1 MTASQ
6 SAADAGVPPGDARVR
21 GFLPHEVRRRS
32 PLAVALSILLH
43 VAIIMLLVRAGL
55 QRAEFRGNPITDL
68 LQQAGGGGG
77 GGRGGT
83 QFVMLAPPPPPPPP
97 PEQVAV
103 PVVTPTVLPPLE
115 ESTELKPPAPTP
127 PVDSLPAGGQSAG
140 TGGGSGGG
148 AGTGTG
154 PGTGSGVGPGSGGG
168 SGGGTGGGGRQ
179 GSPPVTKFMMVPPL
193 DGVPKSLRGK
203 TIELTFQIDATGKVT
218 SLEYP
223 PLPDRGYARKFDEVM
238 RSYTFTPARDADGRA
253 VAGVLTVTV
262 TFPER

>member
-1 MTASQ
+1 MTVPHH
-6 SAADAGVPPGDARVR
+6 AADAGVPTGEARVR
-21 GFLPHEVRRRS
+21 GLLPTERRRS
-32 PLAVALSILLH
+32 PLAAALSLLLH
-43 VAIIMLLVRAGL
+43 LTLIALLIRVGMEKADL
-55 QRAEFRGNPITDL
+55 RGNPISDL

-77 GGRGGT
+77 GGQGGT
-83 QFVMLAPPPPPPPP
+83 EYVMLAPPPPPPPEP
-97 PEQVAV
+97 RPETVPV
-103 PVVTPTVLPPLE
+103 PVVTPEVVPPVEQTQLKPVFQAPPDTLPP
-115 ESTELKPPAPTP
+115 
-127 PVDSLPAGGQSAG
+127 GGLSAG
-140 TGGGSGGG
+140 SGGGSGGG
-148 AGTGTG
+148 QGTGQG

-168 SGGGTGGGGRQ
+168 SGGGVGGGGRR

-203 TIELTFQIDATGKVT
+203 TIELTFEIDATGRVT
-218 SLEYP
+218 SLDYP